1 MWQIYYNGDCSKSR
15 AAKAFLDA
23 HNIQYSLINY
33 LETPLTIEEI
43 DRLLAMLG
51 IGIDG
56 LVRTKED
63 DFKRIA
69 LEWFTWSPTQ
79 KKEFV
84 IQNPIVIERPI
95 VIYNHYAVIARPDTV
110 PIEKLLKLAGV

>member
-23 HNIQYSLINY
+23 HNIHYSLINY
-33 LETPLTIEEI
+33 LETPLSIADI
-43 DRLLAMLG
+43 DRLLAELG
-51 IGIDG
+51 VGIDG
-56 LVRTKED
+56 LVRTKEAA
-63 DFKRIA
+63 FKNIA
-69 LEWFTWSPTQ
+69 LEWFTWSPEQ

-95 VIYNHYAVIARPDTV
+95 VVYNHHAVIARPDTA
-110 PIEKLLKLAGV
+110 PIEKLLKFAGE